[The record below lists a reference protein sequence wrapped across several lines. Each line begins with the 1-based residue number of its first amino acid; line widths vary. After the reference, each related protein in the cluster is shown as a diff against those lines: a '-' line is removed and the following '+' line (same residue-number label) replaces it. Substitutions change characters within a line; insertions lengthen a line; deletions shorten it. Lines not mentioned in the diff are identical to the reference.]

1 MSDSFVTSGTVAH
14 QALLSVG
21 LPRQGRWSGLPLPS
35 PEDLLD
41 PGIEPMAPVT
51 PV

>member
-21 LPRQGRWSGLPLPS
+21 LPRQDYWSGLP
-35 PEDLLD
+35 EALLD
-41 PGIEPMAPVT
+41 PGIEPVGPVT